1 MTAIDLTRSDIV
13 GLSELIRNK
22 EISPLEL
29 IKACLDRI
37 QATNPQTNAF
47 LTILEEEALQAAQR
61 AEDEIKRGDYIGPL
75 HGIPFAAKDLYC
87 TSGVKTTCASKVLED
102 YVPDYNATVITRL
115 LEAGAILIGKAHMH
129 EFAFGTT
136 NLNAHYGHARNPWD
150 HSRITGGSSGGS
162 GAAVASSCVPLAL
175 GSDTGGSIRIPAA
188 LCGTV
193 GLKPTFGRV
202 SKHGLF
208 PVAWSLDH
216 AGPLTKTAADAA
228 ITLCAMAGHDPK
240 DPSSIDEPVPDYYAA
255 LAGDIQGIKIG
266 VPDTHYFEEI
276 APEVKAAVE
285 ETFSGFESIGALVR
299 PVHIPELEEASA
311 ATLLILSSEAASAW
325 EKYHKTIP
333 EEIGEDVRTRLDTG
347 ALHLATHYINAQ
359 RFRRRMQKRF
369 VQLFEEV
376 DLLLTPGVSVT
387 APKIEDA
394 TVSID
399 GEEIPVNAA
408 LTRCTRIYNLLGIPS
423 VGVPCGL
430 SADGLPIGIQIA
442 GKPFDEGT
450 VLRVAHAYQ
459 TELFSIR
466 DWPQ

>member
-1 MTAIDLTRSDIV
+1 MNAIDLTRSDIV
-13 GLSELIRNK
+13 GLSKLIRKK
-22 EISPLEL
+22 EISPVEL
-29 IKACLDRI
+29 IKTCLDRI

-47 LTILEEEALQAAQR
+47 LTILEEEALEAAQR
-61 AEDEIKRGDYIGPL
+61 AEEEIMRGDYSGPL

-87 TSGVKTTCASKVLED
+87 TAGIKTSCASKILED

-115 LEAGAILIGKAHMH
+115 LNAGAILIGKAHMH

-202 SKHGLF
+202 SKYGLF

-228 ITLCAMAGHDPK
+228 IALNAMAGYDAK
-240 DPSSIDEPVPDYYAA
+240 DPSAIDEPVPDYYAA
-255 LAGDIQGIKIG
+255 LAGDIQGIRIG
-266 VPDTHYFEEI
+266 VPDTHYFEKI

-285 ETFSGFESIGALVR
+285 KSFSGFESSGAEVR

-325 EKYHKTIP
+325 EKYHKTRP
-333 EEIGEDVRTRLDTG
+333 EEIGEDVRARLDTG

-369 VQLFEEV
+369 AQLFEEV
-376 DLLLTPGVSVT
+376 DLLLTPGVSIT
-387 APKIEDA
+387 APRIEDA
-394 TVSID
+394 TVYID

-408 LTRCTRIYNLLGIPS
+408 LTRCTRIYNLMGLPS

-430 SADGLPIGIQIA
+430 SGAGLPIGLQIA

-450 VLRVAHAYQ
+450 VLRVAHVYQ
-459 TELFSIR
+459 TEIFAIAA
-466 DWPQ
+466 WPQ